1 MKEIN
6 FPSHRLT
13 AQNFHRTSKNISS
26 VLGKCSTLICPAG
39 FDCLFLCA
47 QQPHPGGF
55 YFVLLPNTR
64 DVAQPLN
71 NYHLH
76 FSITHSHRNQ
86 YIFSGMNRDFC
97 LSYLLKLVASFS
109 LTSPWEMNTKD
120 ELIAQH
126 GKTHTPTPTPTH
138 AHTHWHTPVHTD
150 PDTHVH
156 LRSHTFMHT
165 CKRMRA
171 HPCTYTYTRT
181 HACMHTHRHTLINTH
196 SHTSGKERNEGM

>member
-76 FSITHSHRNQ
+76 FSITHGHRNQ

-109 LTSPWEMNTKD
+109 LTSPWEMNSKD

-126 GKTHTPTPTPTH
+126 GKTHTPTPT
-138 AHTHWHTPVHTD
+138 HTHTHTHTHTIEKRKKRRRNLLRFFQGIKKHAELLPVS
-150 PDTHVH
+150 
-156 LRSHTFMHT
+156 LFLHTFLT
-165 CKRMRA
+165 WKWVCVKPVLCPTVNQA
-171 HPCTYTYTRT
+171 
-181 HACMHTHRHTLINTH
+181 
-196 SHTSGKERNEGM
+196 